1 MLSCG
6 VMERVLTWARAESRL
21 NEHVHGKKNCN
32 LTDIPKL
39 DDASNAGGSKSSK
52 CSLIVTEGDSA
63 KALATSG
70 LSVVGRDNFGVFP
83 LRGKLLNVRDATD
96 RQVRGSQIPDAKGTK
111 AYLEVMRAVVD
122 SYLDKSL
129 GVLSRIEKAWFAV
142 FVMRYWRKWILLHP
156 QYDLGKNFITS
167 NAYMCIELNAH
178 ALVTILLTIR
188 KTVVG

>member
-6 VMERVLTWARAESRL
+6 IMERVLAWARAESRL

-32 LTDIPKL
+32 LTGIPKL

-96 RQVRGSQIPDAKGTK
+96 RQVRG
-111 AYLEVMRAVVD
+111 VVRGCGQQMVQLYTD
-122 SYLDKSL
+122 Y
-129 GVLSRIEKAWFAV
+129 G
-142 FVMRYWRKWILLHP
+142 
-156 QYDLGKNFITS
+156 Q
-167 NAYMCIELNAH
+167 
-178 ALVTILLTIR
+178 
-188 KTVVG
+188 